1 MAATFGA
8 SGLGFGAQSG
18 WVIQDS
24 TADDENKRANVLN
37 ESGIESTSKLHDQT
51 TQVTTTYKAADVN
64 STPTIPALGSLIG
77 GAIVTSIS
85 VSTDAED
92 FATMTLT
99 GHEHIDGDHGSVRTF
114 SHGMSLDAA
123 FGASAFG
130 VGGGDS
136 VRSSECTISCEHIDV
151 PDGSG
156 NTKAGENYDP
166 KVEVTVRL
174 LGSGGSEPSGFDLIG
189 DSTEGSNTDFQ
200 YNTIR
205 AYKALSA

>member
-64 STPTIPALGSLIG
+64 STPTIPALGSVIG
-77 GAIVTSIS
+77 GAVVTSIS

-130 VGGGDS
+130 VGGGREIAE
-136 VRSSECTISCEHIDV
+136 V
-151 PDGSG
+151 DGL
-156 NTKAGENYDP
+156 
-166 KVEVTVRL
+166 RH
-174 LGSGGSEPSGFDLIG
+174 LIG
-189 DSTEGSNTDFQ
+189 LEILVDRFRDERRERRGNLTQAEQHVVQRG
-200 YNTIR
+200 IG
-205 AYKALSA
+205 LHLVGIIL